1 MLKKTSFYV
10 LKILLGIGLIGTSFL
25 FWAEDKNIS
34 AVLIGIGLS
43 LGGSS
48 IFYLYIKYF
57 QQKHPEIKKQLEI
70 DYNDERNKI
79 IQNRAKA
86 KSADIIQ
93 WFIIGLAYVLLL
105 FDYPLWLFGMT
116 VGIFLL
122 YYLISVYFV
131 FKYQKEM

>member
-10 LKILLGIGLIGTSFL
+10 FILLLGIGLIGTSFL

-43 LGGSS
+43 LVGNGL
-48 IFYLYIKYF
+48 FYLYTKYF

-93 WFIIGLAYVLLL
+93 WFIIGLAYVMLL

-116 VGIFLL
+116 VGIFIL
-122 YYLISVYFV
+122 YYLISIYFAV
-131 FKYQKEM
+131 KYQKEM